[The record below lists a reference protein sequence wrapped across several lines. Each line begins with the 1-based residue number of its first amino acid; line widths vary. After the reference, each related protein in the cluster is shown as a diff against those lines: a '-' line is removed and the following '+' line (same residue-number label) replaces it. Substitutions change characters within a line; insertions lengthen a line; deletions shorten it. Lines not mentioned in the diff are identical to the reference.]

1 MHLGWRRTEE
11 GPIVLPPGKSSGTF
25 IIRGWP
31 GLCFSI
37 VAGCLRSILGLNVA
51 ALAAISAGLLDAL
64 PVSPRTEPQWCRSG
78 ALTGHPCRRYPPL

>member
-51 ALAAISAGLLDAL
+51 APAAISAGLLDAL
-64 PVSPRTEPQWCRSG
+64 PVLFAHLSHRG
-78 ALTGHPCRRYPPL
+78 ALTGHPCMRYPPL